1 MEYSRR
7 LKFAAATAPLQI
19 VLSVLLTIFLAQLAS
34 DSSGEWADLIGV
46 VMGIVLGPCLG
57 VATMVFLVQ
66 RARVVTPM
74 KAFLFGVSSAVIAL
88 AVTLTLF
95 GIGIH
100 PFAVIVIV
108 FALSTAVVWTLSGR
122 N

>member
-19 VLSVLLTIFLAQLAS
+19 VLSVLLAIFLAQLAS

-57 VATMVFLVQ
+57 VATIVFLVQ

-100 PFAVIVIV
+100 PIAVIVIV